1 MTRIKAFLNTS
12 LVKLGE
18 EYTTISDLLSAAIIL
33 FFSYLIFRWLRRIL
47 NIAKRRGK
55 LVEGQSYALLQL
67 SRYVIIIITGMMILN
82 ALHVKITALL
92 AGGAVFLVG
101 IGLGLQQLAK
111 DLISGLILLVEN
123 TIRVGDIIE
132 VNGFLAKVEEIGL
145 RTSIV
150 ENRENVHLIIPNSKI
165 VQDNIINWST
175 INPVSRFSVSVGVA
189 YGSDVELVKNI
200 LMDCVQTHPKVITNK
215 PPFVRFNEFGDSSL
229 KFEVFFWS
237 LEILFIE
244 DVQSDL
250 RFQINQKFK
259 ENNVVIPFPQRD
271 VHLYKKEAH

>member
-165 VQDNIINWST
+165 VQDNIVNWST

-200 LMDCVQTHPKVITNK
+200 LMDCVQNHPKVITNK
-215 PPFVRFNEFGDSSL
+215 PPFVRLNEFGDSSL